1 MLLSVAAVVTDAVL
15 SAEAVLLSVAAVVPD
30 AVLSSGAVPLSE
42 QCVCLLQL

>member
-1 MLLSVAAVVTDAVL
+1 MLLSVAAVVTDSVL
-15 SAEAVLLSVAAVVPD
+15 FAEAVLLSVAAVVPD